1 MVELGFEPQPWVLE
15 ITLYTMFLPTWLDDT
30 SHEERGNLQHRHFST
45 HLSCQPHKTGI
56 IPSPDLE
63 RGMETH
69 VLSYW
74 LWAIQLAS
82 EVPMTLVPT
91 TAPPGSL
98 FIAYQHMFCSGL
110 DPGI

>member
-1 MVELGFEPQPWVLE
+1 
-15 ITLYTMFLPTWLDDT
+15 
-30 SHEERGNLQHRHFST
+30 
-45 HLSCQPHKTGI
+45 
-56 IPSPDLE
+56 
-63 RGMETH
+63 METH

-82 EVPMTLVPT
+82 EVPMTLAPA

>member
-1 MVELGFEPQPWVLE
+1 MP
-15 ITLYTMFLPTWLDDT
+15 
-30 SHEERGNLQHRHFST
+30 
-45 HLSCQPHKTGI
+45 LSCQPHKTGI

-82 EVPMTLVPT
+82 EVSVQTWVPMTLAPT